1 MTTPTLP
8 LEGFEKLDRDL
19 RFLMRCLREVL
30 EQLRESALAERLPW
44 QPAPEGSAPATAPER
59 TAQAFS
65 MAFQL
70 LNLAEDAAAA
80 RSRQEQETRDGPAAV
95 SGLWGQN
102 LLRLRERGLSAG
114 EIAAALPQVHVEP
127 VLTAHPTEAKR
138 ATVLDHHR
146 VMFRLL
152 AQRDDPR
159 TTPMEQRQL
168 REDLQCELER
178 LWRTGG
184 IHLEKP
190 DVADE
195 LRNVLHYLRHI
206 FPDMLTVLD
215 RRLRGAWEA
224 SGFDVSLLEDPLRL
238 PRLTFGDWV
247 GGDRDGHPLVTA
259 ETTRRTL
266 TELRQHALELLD
278 ERLARL
284 AVRLSLAE
292 RLQPP
297 PPALRERI
305 QALRSALGARG
316 EAAVRRNP
324 EEPWRQLVN
333 LMRARLP
340 FPAPVGEA
348 ASGTDSRYRTAAGL
362 MEDLGL
368 LHQSLRDVGAHRLA
382 AADVAPVLRTVQ
394 CFGFHLAAL
403 DVRQNSR
410 FHDLALSQLLTA
422 AGLEGAGFPDLPEP
436 ERCARLERELGSPRP
451 FIRDGVSVGPEADAV
466 LDCYRVLAAHL
477 DAHGEQGLGSL
488 IVSMTRGTADLL
500 AVYVLARETG
510 LAFHTSEGLVSRLPV
525 VPLFETIDDLDS
537 SPTILDA
544 FLSHPV
550 TRRSL
555 EHHRKRAG
563 ADVPVQ
569 QVMVGYSDSN
579 KDGGILASLWGLHR
593 AQQALAE
600 VARKHGVRLRFFHGR
615 GGTISRGAGPTHR
628 FLRALPP
635 GSLQGAVRMTEQ
647 GETIHQKYG
656 TPETAAY
663 HLELLLA
670 GTTEATLLQ
679 GRGAPAHPLTPVMD
693 RLADTS
699 RRAYEALLRTD
710 GFLQFFSEATPID
723 VIESSRIGS
732 RPSRRT
738 GRRTLAD
745 LRAIPWVFSW
755 SQARFYLSGWYGV
768 GSALET
774 LQSED
779 ASAFAALR
787 TEVLTWPPL
796 HYAISNAATSV
807 ATADPELMAAYAAL
821 VTDEGLRERVLGLIL
836 AEHARTRRML
846 EVLYGGPLAE
856 RRPRIQRLLDL
867 RQEGLRELHRQQLAL
882 LREWRQRRATG
893 QEAQAEPLLLDL
905 LLTVNAI
912 AGGLRTTG

>member
-1 MTTPTLP
+1 MTPPALT

-30 EQLRESALAERLPW
+30 EQLGESALAERLPW
-44 QPAPEGSAPATAPER
+44 QDAPEGATAAAPSQR

-70 LNLAEDAAAA
+70 LSLAEDGAAA
-80 RSRQEQETRDGPAAV
+80 RSRQEQESRDGPAAV
-95 SGLWGQN
+95 SGLWGQS
-102 LLRLRERGLSAG
+102 LRRLREQGLGAR
-114 EIAAALPQVHVEP
+114 ELAAALSQVHVEP

-146 VMFRLL
+146 VLFRLL
-152 AQRDDPR
+152 ARRDDPR

-178 LWRTGG
+178 IWRTGG

-190 DVADE
+190 DVASE

-206 FPDMLTVLD
+206 FPAMLPVLD
-215 RRLRGAWEA
+215 QRLRGAWEA
-224 SGFDVSLLEDPLRL
+224 SGFDAHLLEDPLQL

-266 TELRQHALELLD
+266 AALRQHALELLD
-278 ERLARL
+278 EQLAGL

-297 PPALRERI
+297 PPVLRERL
-305 QALRSALGARG
+305 QALTAMLGARG
-316 EAAVRRNP
+316 EEAVRRNP

-340 FPAPVGEA
+340 LSEA
-348 ASGTDSRYRTAAGL
+348 SSDTGSRYRTAAAL
-362 MEDLGL
+362 TEDLRV

-382 AADVAPVLRTVQ
+382 AADVAPVLRAVQ

-422 AGLEGAGFPDLPEP
+422 AGLEGAGFAERPE
-436 ERCARLERELGSPRP
+436 EARRALLERELASPRP
-451 FIRDGVSVGPEADAV
+451 FIRAGVSVGPEADAV

-477 DAHGEQGLGSL
+477 DAHGAEGLGSL

-510 LAFHTSEGLVSRLPV
+510 LAFHTPEGLVSRLPV
-525 VPLFETIDDLDS
+525 VPLFETIDDLER
-537 SPTILDA
+537 SPAILDA

-555 EHHRKRAG
+555 EHQREQAG

-579 KDGGILASLWGLHR
+579 KDGGLLASLWGLHR
-593 AQQALAE
+593 AQQALAD
-600 VARKHGVRLRFFHGR
+600 VGRKHGVRLRFFHGR

-635 GSLQGAVRMTEQ
+635 GSLHGAVRMTEQ

-670 GTTEATLLQ
+670 GATEATLLH
-679 GRGAPAHPLTPVMD
+679 GRGAAPHPLAPVMD
-693 RLADTS
+693 RLAETS
-699 RRAYEALLRTD
+699 RRTYEALIGTD
-710 GFLQFFSEATPID
+710 GFIQFFSEATPID
-723 VIESSRIGS
+723 VIEASRIGS
-732 RPSRRT
+732 RPARRT

-768 GSALET
+768 GSALEA
-774 LQSED
+774 LQAD
-779 ASAFAALR
+779 DPAAFEALR
-787 TEVLTWPPL
+787 AEVLTWPPL
-796 HYAISNAATSV
+796 HYIVSNAATSV
-807 ATADPELMAAYAAL
+807 ATADPELMAEYAAL
-821 VTDEGLRERVLGLIL
+821 VSDEGLRERVLGLVL

-856 RRPRIQRLLDL
+856 RRPRIHRLLDL
-867 RQEGLRELHRQQLAL
+867 RQEGLRVLHRQQLGL
-882 LREWRQRRATG
+882 LREWRRLRATG
-893 QEAQAEPLLLDL
+893 QEEQAEPVLLEL